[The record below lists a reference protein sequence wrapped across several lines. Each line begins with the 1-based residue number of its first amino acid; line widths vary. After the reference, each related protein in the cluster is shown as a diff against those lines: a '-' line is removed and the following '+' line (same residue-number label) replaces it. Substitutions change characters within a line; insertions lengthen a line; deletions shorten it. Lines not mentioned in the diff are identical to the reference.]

1 MRHRKKFNHLGRKK
15 GHRSSMLANMAC
27 SLIEHKRINTTLAKA
42 KALKK
47 FVEPLITKSKS
58 DTTHNRR
65 IVFSRM
71 KQKNA
76 VAELFRDVAVKVAD
90 RPGGYTRIIRLG
102 NRLGDNAEMAMIE
115 LVDYNDTYVSKKKK
129 TTRRSRRGKK
139 SESVS
144 EEVVNEEVVNDALE
158 APAEEAPAE
167 EAPAEEAP
175 AEAPAEEAPAEE
187 APAEEAPAEEA
198 PAEEAPA
205 EEAPAEKLLLKRKL
219 LLRKLLLRKLLLRKL
234 LLRKLLLKRKL
245 LLRKLLLRKLLLR
258 KLLLRKLLLRKLLLK
273 RLLLR
278 IQKKKKTN
286 NLINCN
292 MRLIFI
298 LIFLVSN
305 FIISQTNTQTDFR
318 SALTGETTNFGTS
331 FFIISQVR

>member
-76 VAELFRDVAVKVAD
+76 VAELFRDVAVKVAN
-90 RPGGYTRIIRLG
+90 RPGGYTRVIRLG

-115 LVDYNDTYVSKKKK
+115 LVDYNDTYVTKQKKS
-129 TTRRSRRGKK
+129 TRRSRRGNKK
-139 SESVS
+139 A
-144 EEVVNEEVVNDALE
+144 EETNNDVLE
-158 APAEEAPAE
+158 AVTEETPVVDETPVAEEAPAEETPAEETPAEEAPAE
-167 EAPAEEAP
+167 EAPTEEAP
-175 AEAPAEEAPAEE
+175 TEEAPTEEAPAEE

-198 PAEEAPA
+198 PEDNKEE
-205 EEAPAEKLLLKRKL
+205 EK
-219 LLRKLLLRKLLLRKL
+219 
-234 LLRKLLLKRKL
+234 
-245 LLRKLLLRKLLLR
+245 
-258 KLLLRKLLLRKLLLK
+258 
-273 RLLLR
+273 
-278 IQKKKKTN
+278 
-286 NLINCN
+286 
-292 MRLIFI
+292 
-298 LIFLVSN
+298 
-305 FIISQTNTQTDFR
+305 
-318 SALTGETTNFGTS
+318 
-331 FFIISQVR
+331 